1 MVFRVFAVLVLVVL
15 VILVIAAFRSGT
27 IEILRSRS
35 IQAPAEKVFAWIDDF
50 HNWKQWAPQDV
61 EDPAMKRTFCGPEHG
76 LGAASEWSGSGN
88 SGKGRMSIVASEPP
102 KKISIKVDFVKPFAA
117 HNVNEFTLES
127 AGAPTLVTWKMHG
140 TNSYFMKVMGIFV
153 NLDKVMGEH
162 FERGLDNLKI
172 VCEKQAGD
180 MGQSAFPGRGQP

>member
-1 MVFRVFAVLVLVVL
+1 MVFRVVALLVLVVL
-15 VILVIAAFRSGT
+15 VILVIATFRSGA

-35 IQAPAEKVFAWIDDF
+35 IQAPPEKVFAWIDDF

-61 EDPAMKRTFCGPEHG
+61 EDPAMKRTFSGPEHG

-88 SGKGRMSIVASEPP
+88 SGKGRMWIVESEPP
-102 KKISIKVDFVKPFAA
+102 KNIAIKVDFVKPFAA

-127 AGAPTLVTWKMHG
+127 AGASTLVTWKMHG
-140 TNSYFMKVMGIFV
+140 TNAYFMKVMGIFV
-153 NLDKVMGEH
+153 NLDKVMGGH

-172 VCEKQAGD
+172 VCEKQGGD
-180 MGQSAFPGRGQP
+180 PGQ